1 MVPFNIQSSVHFY
14 IVGLDEMKC
23 ILCEIFLDRR
33 IIAVTMFVQFFLVIL
48 NKIMTSIIIL
58 KKMVGV

>member
-1 MVPFNIQSSVHFY
+1 
-14 IVGLDEMKC
+14 MKC

-48 NKIMTSIIIL
+48 NKNNDKHYYL